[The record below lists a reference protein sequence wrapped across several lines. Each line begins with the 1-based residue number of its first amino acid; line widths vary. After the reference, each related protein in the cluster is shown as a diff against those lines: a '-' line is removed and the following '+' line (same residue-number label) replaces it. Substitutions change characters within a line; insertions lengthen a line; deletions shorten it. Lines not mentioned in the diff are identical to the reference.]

1 MLLGLGHLLLLQ
13 AKLLLLFRLSD
24 FPAEVAVIVREVPRL
39 GLRENLLERAM
50 LVLQRAHRSVLRT
63 RHGWDGV

>member
-24 FPAEVAVIVREVPRL
+24 LPAEVAVIVGEVPRL
-39 GLRENLLERAM
+39 GL
-50 LVLQRAHRSVLRT
+50 
-63 RHGWDGV
+63 